1 MNQQVKEIVQL
12 YHLNSI
18 VGSDIA
24 ELILMFSGH
33 IRRGRTSFGF
43 MIYF

>member
-12 YHLNSI
+12 YHLN
-18 VGSDIA
+18 VGSDLA
-24 ELILMFSGH
+24 ELILLFSGH
-33 IRRGRTSFGF
+33 IRRGRTSFCF